1 LNIRKVT
8 AFINERVFLIIVVV
22 IVCGSFLFS
31 YSFYREGKIL
41 EQKIVSKQNELARM
55 LELKDIYLSHKI
67 KTEKAILKKDE
78 KRSFSLST
86 IEEMVS
92 KTFIGG
98 KLAMLKPSTLKE
110 QKGAALPSIELKIN
124 NAALNEVVVFLR
136 TLETS
141 GLTVQKLYLTVPQNQ
156 QNIDIYIVITER

>member
-1 LNIRKVT
+1 
-8 AFINERVFLIIVVV
+8 
-22 IVCGSFLFS
+22 
-31 YSFYREGKIL
+31 
-41 EQKIVSKQNELARM
+41 M